1 MSITSR
7 FSPAADHPGIGLS
20 GMIPDPRARA
30 AAMLAGL
37 GVSVWINV
45 ATLPAEPGVVVP
57 VALAVAALAWLVLIA
72 GTLLTAGTRG
82 AHVAAVSAVMCAAGA
97 VLAVT
102 DANGLIFTGVAASLA
117 AVAFDPVA
125 ALVLSTA
132 GPVAYCLAAIPHGPF
147 PGRLLSTAA
156 VALAGLVAGAS
167 RRETDQ
173 RARHSTLVATERRRA
188 ELARAEAE
196 LARAEAELAGERNRL
211 GRELHDVL
219 AHTLGALSIQLTA
232 IDTLARTDAPRE
244 KLITQIELGHELVST
259 GLDEARQAVRALR
272 GEATPLAAQ
281 LERLCEL
288 HQAELELDGSWQELD
303 ADTTLALYR
312 LAQEALTNAARHAPG
327 ARASV
332 RIGFGPRAVTVQVSN
347 TRPAPAPDTP
357 TALHASGGGFG
368 LQGMRERVEAAGGD
382 LQAGP
387 TSDGGWRVAAR
398 IPYRRGNLGNRS
410 DGSDR

>member
-30 AAMLAGL
+30 VAMLVGL

-45 ATLPAEPGVVVP
+45 AALPTDPGVVVP

-82 AHVAAVSAVMCAAGA
+82 AHVAAVAAVMGAAGA

-167 RRETDQ
+167 RRETAQ
-173 RARHSTLVATERRRA
+173 RARHRTLVATERRRT
-188 ELARAEAE
+188 E

-232 IDTLARTDAPRE
+232 IDTLARTDAPRQ

-272 GEATPLAAQ
+272 GESTPLAAQ

-288 HQAELELDGSWQELD
+288 HQAELELDGMPQELD

-312 LAQEALTNAARHAPG
+312 LVQEALTNAAKHAPG
-327 ARASV
+327 ARVNV
-332 RIGFGPRAVTVQVSN
+332 RVGFGVQDVTVQVGN
-347 TRPAPAPDTP
+347 TRPAPPPDTP
-357 TALHASGGGFG
+357 AALRASGGGLG
-368 LQGMRERVEAAGGD
+368 LRGMRERVEQAGGD

-398 IPYRRGNLGNRS
+398 IPCRRGNLGNRS